1 MGSLAGEIQNPGRN
15 YPIVIGILIPTTVLY
30 AAYPL
35 MVALSLNDDRGVY
48 TAGYFQTSATELT
61 GPWLG
66 IGFVVGACFSF
77 VGTYV
82 GEVIVCERSVA
93 VLAEKW
99 LAKANRKARFTGR
112 SRVLRYLLTENGTG
126 VAPLYI
132 SFVRMSLSAAPC

>member
-66 IGFVVGACFSF
+66 IGFVVGRVRLPLAPD
-77 VGTYV
+77 G
-82 GEVIVCERSVA
+82 GA
-93 VLAEKW
+93 V
-99 LAKANRKARFTGR
+99 
-112 SRVLRYLLTENGTG
+112 VHH
-126 VAPLYI
+126 VP
-132 SFVRMSLSAAPC
+132 